1 MAKSSITEVSAN
13 NTFQVWLDKT
23 NELVDLV
30 KTDIVTT
37 SLATAGGDVT
47 VGNATL
53 QGNFTA
59 NNIIASTLLRVDDI
73 SPKVGS
79 TEVEFSAPVFITTN
93 QTVLSRLSSTSGPR
107 VSLFNTTDTDWQIG
121 FENNTTK
128 NFIITNGAANL
139 KLTSSGNIE
148 ITGILSGTASIA
160 TTVALVATNTTN
172 ATHFPVFVDAAT
184 GNENVRTDTGFTYNP
199 STGILTSTAFAGN
212 LTGNVTGNVTGNTS
226 GTAGSVAAAN
236 ITGTTLASNVVTS
249 SLTTVGTLTNLTVT
263 NTITGSINGNAGT
276 VTNGVYT
283 SRTISP
289 GTGLLGGGTL
299 AADRTLSVDFASL
312 SDATTLTSAT
322 KVMNPART
330 LDSINAAGVKAFI
343 VFNGATGAVI
353 KSRNLTLTRV
363 AEGNYSFTCDA
374 SIRDG
379 SSNWGVVITNV
390 DDGDLSQNPNAIPGG
405 LEIDDPAGSPLPVNH
420 INNFQAD
427 LWNAFATSFTTTGFT
442 VRAKRT
448 YSQWYSFLVGNDNGG
463 GNAFGIEAVD
473 PTRIALVVF

>member
-13 NTFQVWLDKT
+13 NTFQAWLDKT
-23 NELVDLV
+23 NELVELV
-30 KTDIVTT
+30 KTDIITA
-37 SLATAGGDVT
+37 SLASANGDIT
-47 VGNATL
+47 IGNATL
-53 QGNFTA
+53 EGNFTA
-59 NNIIASTLLRVDDI
+59 NTVIAHDLLRVDDI

-79 TEVEFSAPVFITTN
+79 TSIDATAPINIITN
-93 QTVLSRLSSTSGPR
+93 QTVLSRLTSATGSR
-107 VSLFNTTDTDWQIG
+107 LSFFNASDTDWQIG

-128 NFIITNGAANL
+128 KFIISNGAGVL
-139 KLTSSGNIE
+139 KFDPSGNLE
-148 ITGILSGTASIA
+148 ITGILSGTSSVAS
-160 TTVALVATNTTN
+160 TVTLTATNTTN
-172 ATHFPVFVDAAT
+172 ATHFPVFVDTAT
-184 GNENVRTDTGFTYNP
+184 GNEQIRTDTGFTYNP

-263 NTITGSINGNAGT
+263 NTIVGSITGNAGA

-283 SRTISP
+283 SRSILP
-289 GTGLLGGGTL
+289 GTGLSGGGTL
-299 AADRTLSVDFASL
+299 AADRTLSVDFASA
-312 SDATTLTSAT
+312 SDATTLTSTT

-379 SSNWGVVITNV
+379 TTNWGVVITNV
-390 DDGDLSQNPNAIPGG
+390 DDGDLSQNPNSVV
-405 LEIDDPAGSPLPVNH
+405 IDDPN
-420 INNFQAD
+420 INSYQAD
-427 LWNAFATSFTTTGFT
+427 LWNAFATTFTTTGFT

>member
-1 MAKSSITEVSAN
+1 
-13 NTFQVWLDKT
+13 
-23 NELVDLV
+23 
-30 KTDIVTT
+30 
-37 SLATAGGDVT
+37 
-47 VGNATL
+47 
-53 QGNFTA
+53 
-59 NNIIASTLLRVDDI
+59 
-73 SPKVGS
+73 
-79 TEVEFSAPVFITTN
+79 
-93 QTVLSRLSSTSGPR
+93 
-107 VSLFNTTDTDWQIG
+107 
-121 FENNTTK
+121 
-128 NFIITNGAANL
+128 
-139 KLTSSGNIE
+139 
-148 ITGILSGTASIA
+148 
-160 TTVALVATNTTN
+160 
-172 ATHFPVFVDAAT
+172 
-184 GNENVRTDTGFTYNP
+184 
-199 STGILTSTAFAGN
+199 
-212 LTGNVTGNVTGNTS
+212 
-226 GTAGSVAAAN
+226 
-236 ITGTTLASNVVTS
+236 
-249 SLTTVGTLTNLTVT
+249 
-263 NTITGSINGNAGT
+263 
-276 VTNGVYT
+276 
-283 SRTISP
+283 
-289 GTGLLGGGTL
+289 LGGGTL

>member
-1 MAKSSITEVSAN
+1 MAKSSITNISTT
-13 NTFQVWLDKT
+13 NTFQNWFDKT
-23 NELVDLV
+23 NELVNLV
-30 KTDIVTT
+30 KSDI
-37 SLATAGGDVT
+37 LTASSGGDT
-47 VGNATL
+47 TIGNATL

-73 SPKVGS
+73 SPKSGS
-79 TEVEFSAPVFITTN
+79 TSIQISAPVNIVTN
-93 QTVLSRLSSTSGPR
+93 GQTVLERLSSTSGPR
-107 VSLFNTTDTDWQIG
+107 ISLFNSGDTDWTLG

-128 NFIITNGAANL
+128 NFIITNGAASL
-139 KLTSSGNIE
+139 KLTSGGNIE

-160 TTVALVATNTTN
+160 STVALVATNTTD
-172 ATHFPVFVDAAT
+172 ATHYPVFVDAAT

-199 STGILTSTAFAGN
+199 STGALTSTVFAGN
-212 LTGNVTGNVTGNTS
+212 LTGNVTGNVT

-312 SDATTLTSAT
+312 SDATTLTSTT

-390 DDGDLSQNPNAIPGG
+390 DDEYLSQNPNSVT
-405 LEIDDPAGSPLPVNH
+405 IDDPN
-420 INNFQAD
+420 INSYQAD
-427 LWNAFATSFTTTGFT
+427 LWNAFATSFTETGFT